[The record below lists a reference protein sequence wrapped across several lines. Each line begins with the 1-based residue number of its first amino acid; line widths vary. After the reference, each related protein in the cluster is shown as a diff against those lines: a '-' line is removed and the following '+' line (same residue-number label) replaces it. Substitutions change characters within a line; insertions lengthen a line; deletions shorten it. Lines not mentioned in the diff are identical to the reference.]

1 MNNPFLQ
8 TDYELMETQ
17 VNVLFKHN
25 AVGRMTAIN
34 EPSIKSAPRFFMG
47 ITKQGNVV
55 RYHETL
61 DEDVKNELE
70 QFAEKAPWSDAP
82 NRVNM
87 ADIIRILSKE
97 RPVDH
102 VYLGPAY
109 VFPDMRGRSTQA
121 IKITQMNIELL
132 EPYFSDFVNDVI
144 YGQPAFAVVQDQ
156 AAVSL
161 CSNARSSSIA
171 AEASLHTARD
181 FRGRAYGLE
190 AATAWAAEI
199 QNQGR
204 IALYSTAWN
213 NFASQAVARKL
224 KLRQYGMDLHFS

>member
-1 MNNPFLQ
+1 
-8 TDYELMETQ
+8 MEAQ

-25 AVGRMTAIN
+25 EDGRMTTIN
-34 EPSIKSAPRFFMG
+34 EPSARSAPQFFLG

-61 DEDVKNELE
+61 DEGVVNELE
-70 QFAEKAPWSDAP
+70 QFVEKAPWLDAP

-87 ADIIRILSKE
+87 AEIIRVLSKG
-97 RPVDH
+97 RPLDH

-109 VFPDMRGRSTQA
+109 VFPDLRGSSTQA
-121 IKITQMNIELL
+121 IRITHMNIELL
-132 EPYFSDFVNDVI
+132 SQYFSDFVDDVVH
-144 YGQPAFAVVQDQ
+144 GQPVFAVVRDQ
-156 AAVSL
+156 VAVSL
-161 CSNARSSSIA
+161 CCSARSSSIA

-181 FRGRAYGLE
+181 FRGRAYGMDVSR
-190 AATAWAAEI
+190 AWAAEI

-213 NFASQAVARKL
+213 NLASQAVARKL
-224 KLRQYGMDLHFS
+224 KLRQYGVDLHFS

>member
-8 TDYELMETQ
+8 SDHELMETQ

-25 AVGRMTAIN
+25 EVGRMTTIN
-34 EPSIKSAPRFFMG
+34 ESSAGSAPRFFLG

-61 DEDVKNELE
+61 DEGVINELE
-70 QFAEKAPWSDAP
+70 QFVEKASWLDAP
-82 NRVNM
+82 NQVNM
-87 ADIIRILSKE
+87 AEIIQVLSKD
-97 RPVDH
+97 RPLDR

-109 VFPDMRGRSTQA
+109 VFPDLRGRSTQA
-121 IKITQMNIELL
+121 VRITHKNIELL
-132 EPYFSDFVNDVI
+132 RQYFSDFVDDVTH
-144 YGQPAFAVVQDQ
+144 GQPVFAIVQNQ
-156 AAVSL
+156 VAVSL
-161 CSNARSSSIA
+161 CCSARNSSIA

-181 FRGRAYGLE
+181 FRGNGYGME
-190 AATAWAAEI
+190 VSTAWAAEI

-213 NFASQAVARKL
+213 NLASQAVAKKL
-224 KLRQYGMDLHFS
+224 NLRQYGIDLHFS

>member
-1 MNNPFLQ
+1 
-8 TDYELMETQ
+8 
-17 VNVLFKHN
+17 
-25 AVGRMTAIN
+25 MTAIN
-34 EPSIKSAPRFFMG
+34 EPSTKSAPRFFLG

-61 DEDVKNELE
+61 DEGVINELE
-70 QFAEKAPWSDAP
+70 QFIEEAPWLDAP

-87 ADIIRILSKE
+87 AAFIRVLSRA
-97 RPVDH
+97 RPLDH

-121 IKITQMNIELL
+121 IRITNMNIELL
-132 EPYFSDFVNDVI
+132 RKYFSDFFDDVAH
-144 YGQPAFAVVQDQ
+144 GQPVFAVVQNQ
-156 AAVSL
+156 VAVSL
-161 CSNARSSSIA
+161 CCSARTSSIA

-181 FRGRAYGLE
+181 FRGRAYGME
-190 AATAWAAEI
+190 VSTAWAAEI

-213 NFASQAVARKL
+213 NLASQAVARKL

>member
-1 MNNPFLQ
+1 
-8 TDYELMETQ
+8 
-17 VNVLFKHN
+17 
-25 AVGRMTAIN
+25 MTTIN
-34 EPSIKSAPRFFMG
+34 QPSVESAPRFFMG
-47 ITKQGNVV
+47 ITKQGNVAG
-55 RYHETL
+55 YHETL
-61 DEDVKNELE
+61 DEDVKDELE
-70 QFAEKAPWSDAP
+70 QFVEKAPWVDAP
-82 NRVNM
+82 NRVNI
-87 ADIIRILSKE
+87 ADIIRILNKE

-144 YGQPAFAVVQDQ
+144 FGQPAFAVIRNQ

-161 CSNARSSSIA
+161 CSSARSSSIA
-171 AEASLHTARD
+171 AEASLHTAGD
-181 FRGRAYGLE
+181 FRGRAYGME

-204 IALYSTAWN
+204 VALYSTAWSN
-213 NFASQAVARKL
+213 LASQAVARKL
-224 KLRQYGMDLHFS
+224 KLRQYGVDLDFS